1 MPLAPLGAPQLPL
14 GSPKILS
21 VPVPGVPDPSV
32 PSGCPHVPARCSLVS
47 PCPPPVSQPSGRVS
61 SGDPVSPHA
70 LFCLPVALSPW
81 PCPRVTPL
89 SPPVPGRPQCW
100 LSPGCHPACPR
111 WRRWQWVTPGG
122 PVAPATRPRGLA
134 ATRGTGGS
142 PLSPMGASCP
152 LWVPH
157 VTRGCPL
164 SPWVPAAT
172 CGTLLSPRVPH
183 CPHGCRIVPIIV
195 PLPPQVPIVPMG
207 ACCHPWVLI
216 VPWDT
221 CCHLWYLLV
230 PMGVLL
236 SPQLSHCPHGCSV
249 VPAGAHC
256 PHGCSLSPRGA
267 HHPPGYLLSP
277 WVPVVPRGPCC
288 HLRCLM
294 PPHCPVGALCLIP
307 LAAWCPPGARGPP
320 WVPGAPPHA
329 RCPPGCPVSP
339 GCPV

>member
-61 SGDPVSPHA
+61 SGDPVSPDA
-70 LFCLPVALSPW
+70 LFCPPVALSPW

-122 PVAPATRPRGLA
+122 PVVPATRPRGLA

-142 PLSPMGASCP
+142 PLSPVGASCP

-172 CGTLLSPRVPH
+172 CGTLLSPWVPH

-207 ACCHPWVLI
+207 ASLSPWVLA
-216 VPWDT
+216 VT
-221 CCHLWYLLV
+221 
-230 PMGVLL
+230 
-236 SPQLSHCPHGCSV
+236 
-249 VPAGAHC
+249 
-256 PHGCSLSPRGA
+256 HGCSLSPGIPA
-267 HHPPGYLLSP
+267 VTCGIFLSP
-277 WVPVVPRGPCC
+277 WVSCCPHSCPIVPTGAQLSLQVPIVPMGAHCHPGVLTIPLATCC
-288 HLRCLM
+288 HLCC
-294 PPHCPVGALCLIP
+294 PH
-307 LAAWCPPGARGPP
+307 
-320 WVPGAPPHA
+320 
-329 RCPPGCPVSP
+329 GCPLSP
-339 GCPV
+339 GVPAVTCDA